1 MKVAGIRNHNAFFTL
16 VNCRVPNKFRSGEKH
31 HSLLKNVFAMCHIF
45 VQPQFRLNFSQTTQP
60 EAAIFGKMKI
70 FELNKRVYVFLLTI
84 LQFSAIV
91 KNYNFWYADAEV
103 NIGHMFDQIRDVNT
117 CLPFSYNKNEIEIL
131 SVHLKYFP
139 FLLIDSMYLDVNLY
153 CEGIYEAE
161 QNILPQTS
169 LDLFLCHALVMPR
182 K

>member
-1 MKVAGIRNHNAFFTL
+1 MK
-16 VNCRVPNKFRSGEKH
+16 NCNFR
-31 HSLLKNVFAMCHIF
+31 
-45 VQPQFRLNFSQTTQP
+45 
-60 EAAIFGKMKI
+60 
-70 FELNKRVYVFLLTI
+70 
-84 LQFSAIV
+84 
-91 KNYNFWYADAEV
+91 YADAEV
-103 NIGHMFDQIRDVNT
+103 NIGHMFNQIRDVNT

-139 FLLIDSMYLDVNLY
+139 FLLIDSTYLDVNLY

-169 LDLFLCHALVMPR
+169 LDLFLCHALVMPQ

>member
-16 VNCRVPNKFRSGEKH
+16 VNCRVQNKFRSGETH
-31 HSLLKNVFAMCHIF
+31 HSSLKNVFATRHIF
-45 VQPQFRLNFSQTTQP
+45 VQPQFRLNFCQTTQP
-60 EAAIFGKMKI
+60 EATKFRKKKI
-70 FELNKRVYVFLLTI
+70 FELNKRAYVFLLTI

-91 KNYNFWYADAEV
+91 KNCKFRYAVAEV
-103 NIGHMFDQIRDVNT
+103 NIGHLFDQIRDVNT
-117 CLPFSYNKNEIEIL
+117 CFPFSYNKKEIEIL

-139 FLLIDSMYLDVNLY
+139 FLLIDSTYLDVNLC
-153 CEGIYEAE
+153 CEGICEAE

>member
-16 VNCRVPNKFRSGEKH
+16 VNCRVQNKFCSGETH
-31 HSLLKNVFAMCHIF
+31 HSSLKNVFATRHIF
-45 VQPQFRLNFSQTTQP
+45 VQPQFRINFSHTTQP
-60 EAAIFGKMKI
+60 EATKFRKKKI
-70 FELNKRVYVFLLTI
+70 FEMNKRVYVFLLTI
-84 LQFSAIV
+84 LKFSAIV
-91 KNYNFWYADAEV
+91 KNCNFRYTVAEV
-103 NIGHMFDQIRDVNT
+103 NIGHLFDQIRDVNT
-117 CLPFSYNKNEIEIL
+117 CFPFSYNKNEIEIL

-139 FLLIDSMYLDVNLY
+139 FLLIDSTYLDVNLC
-153 CEGIYEAE
+153 CEGICEAE